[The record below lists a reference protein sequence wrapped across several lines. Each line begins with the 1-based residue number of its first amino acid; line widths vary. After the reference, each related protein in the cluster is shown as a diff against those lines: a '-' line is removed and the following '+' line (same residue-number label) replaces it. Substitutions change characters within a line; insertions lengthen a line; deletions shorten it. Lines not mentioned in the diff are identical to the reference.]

1 MQPVQIQA
9 NTSRGGAKLLLS
21 SAAAMLVL
29 ILIASALEQIS
40 WWYALLFVACVLGI
54 FAGWAK
60 LAEPK
65 YFLQLDDDG
74 VRFFHRLG
82 SWHLPWQSF
91 LYSGVPQLNEQ
102 SMAFIAFK
110 LTDYDALLKDIPRRL
125 AVKLMT
131 EQRPLYIE
139 AVRLGCAQGQCAT
152 ELLSEKDYF
161 DTATQRYHGVAA
173 AFGWRMQRLAAATG
187 FDVFVP
193 VSLSDAD
200 ALQLCRQINQYR
212 LQLIRNT
219 VT

>member
-1 MQPVQIQA
+1 MQPVQIEA
-9 NTSRGGAKLLLS
+9 NSSKGGAKLLLAS
-21 SAAAMLVL
+21 SATMLILV
-29 ILIASALEQIS
+29 LIASALDQIS
-40 WWYALLFVACVLGI
+40 WWFALLIVACVLGI

-65 YFLQLDDDG
+65 FFLQFDDDG

-82 SWHLPWQSF
+82 SWHLPWQCF

-110 LTDYDALLKDIPRRL
+110 VTDYDALLKHIPLRL

-131 EQRPLYIE
+131 EQRPLYME

-161 DTATQRYHGVAA
+161 DTAKQRYHGVTA
-173 AFGWRMQRLAAATG
+173 AFAWRMQRLASATG
-187 FDVFVP
+187 FDIFVP
-193 VSLSDAD
+193 VSFADAD
-200 ALQLCRQINQYR
+200 AQQLCRQINQYR